1 MAAALEALNR
11 FDIHSE
17 TNRYKSN
24 EQNQEK
30 SQNLTYPISLR
41 KNYLGAIIVREGWI
55 SKKQKLSN
63 LSIEVETRFAFRNIA
78 VSYC

>member
-1 MAAALEALNR
+1 MAAVLEALNR
-11 FDIHSE
+11 FDIHSK

-30 SQNLTYPISLR
+30 SQNLTYPIWQR
-41 KNYLGAIIVREGWI
+41 KNCLGAIIVREGWI